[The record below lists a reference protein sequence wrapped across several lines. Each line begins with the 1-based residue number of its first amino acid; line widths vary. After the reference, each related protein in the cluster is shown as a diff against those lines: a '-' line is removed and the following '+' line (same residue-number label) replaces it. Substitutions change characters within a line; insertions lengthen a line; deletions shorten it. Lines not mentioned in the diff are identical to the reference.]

1 MTLDPMRDL
10 QGALMAFLR
19 AQDSLSVWLG
29 TPPRVWDQ
37 PPAEVIYPYVTFGRG
52 QLQDIGGNA
61 ADVTEQT
68 LNLMCVSRFGGA
80 EEARAV
86 AGELRALLDGAGLS
100 LSDQVLCSLRV
111 VFVDVFRA
119 AELRTSY
126 GLIRLRA
133 VSEPK

>member
-10 QGALMAFLR
+10 QGALLAFLR
-19 AQDSLSVWLG
+19 AQDSLTAWLG

-37 PPAEVIYPYVTFGRG
+37 PPGEPVFPYVTFGRG
-52 QLQDIGGNA
+52 RMQAIGGVDA
-61 ADVTEQT
+61 EVAEQT

-86 AGELRALLDGAGLS
+86 AGALRALLDGAALS

-119 AELRTSY
+119 ADMRTTY
-126 GLIRLRA
+126 ALIRLRA

>member
-19 AQDSLSVWLG
+19 AQDSLNVWLG

-37 PPAEVIYPYVTFGRG
+37 PPAEVMYPYVTFGRG
-52 QLQDIGGNA
+52 QMQEVGGN
-61 ADVTEQT
+61 DGEVHEQS
-68 LNLMCVSRFGGA
+68 LSLMCVSRFGGA

-86 AGELRALLDGAGLS
+86 AGELRVLLDGAGLS

-119 AELRTSY
+119 ADLRTSY
-126 GLIRLRA
+126 ALIRLRA

>member
-19 AQDSLSVWLG
+19 AQGSLMPWLG

-52 QLQDIGGNA
+52 QVQDIGGNDA
-61 ADVTEQT
+61 EVHEQG

-86 AGELRALLDGAGLS
+86 AGELRALLDGAALS

-119 AELRTSY
+119 ADLRTTY
-126 GLIRLRA
+126 ALIRLRA
-133 VSEPK
+133 VTEPK